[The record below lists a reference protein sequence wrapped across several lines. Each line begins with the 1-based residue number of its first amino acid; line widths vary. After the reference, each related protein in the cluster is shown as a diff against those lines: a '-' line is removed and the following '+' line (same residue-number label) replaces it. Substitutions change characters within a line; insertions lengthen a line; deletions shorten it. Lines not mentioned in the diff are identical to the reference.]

1 MPTRLLR
8 WTLPIF
14 AVLSTAPPAVTQETV
29 DHRGTWL
36 SLFVG
41 HSNVGFLPAV
51 ELSTRRGVHGIA
63 LRGVTAM
70 QIRFFSLQTRAF
82 AELGVLYG
90 PHLEMGRS
98 LVTVR
103 AGPSMYWYGSD
114 DPSNERTSRVGP
126 RVGLPLEFQVIG
138 RLGNN
143 LGAGLVVMGDL
154 NSTKRFLGV
163 AMGLHLGD
171 TR

>member
-1 MPTRLLR
+1 MPTRLLW

-14 AVLSTAPPAVTQETV
+14 AALSTVPPAASQETV

-51 ELSTRRGVHGIA
+51 ELSTRNGVHGIA
-63 LRGVTAM
+63 LRGLMTV
-70 QIRFFSLQTRAF
+70 QVNFLRLQTRSF

-103 AGPSMYWYGSD
+103 AGPSLYWYGSD
-114 DPSNERTSRVGP
+114 DPTKERRFGVGP
-126 RVGLPLEFQVIG
+126 RVGVPVEFQIIG
-138 RLGNN
+138 RMGNN

-154 NSTKRFLGV
+154 NATRRFWGV
-163 AMGLHLGD
+163 AMGVHLGD